1 MEKQGS
7 GSLLQL
13 FEGVLPAQ
21 RWKELE
27 NRPKAQIYSLPVVIW
42 MMLLQRFNQGGTQ
55 QEAVYQIAQGNVE
68 RLLPES
74 KRVRE
79 GKISQNTGGYA
90 RACAQLS
97 VETTETIC
105 DEVLAELSQR
115 MAPEAELERPVMLL
129 DGSSLSVE
137 HTPDLLGPFPAGH
150 NQHGL
155 GHWGIVKWVS
165 LHEVRTGIGLRPAW
179 GPMYGPEAVS
189 EQGLAKQ
196 ALQRTPAA
204 SVIIGDGNFGI
215 FSFAYVVVQ
224 SQREVLFRMTKLR
237 AQALGGK
244 CLRANGEYRVCWRPS
259 PTERKKYPEWAADA
273 RIEGRLLVVT
283 RKGFRD
289 TWYLFTTLGESV
301 AREKIVSWYQQR
313 WNLELD
319 FRTLKG
325 TLRLKH
331 LQGKTQAAVE
341 KELLLAVVAYGLV
354 RALMAE
360 AAHGVGLQP
369 RELSFTRAHGLLNAM
384 TTQLCSPEPQQRQ
397 WAYDRLLSYIAQAKL
412 PKRSKSRVYPRA
424 VWGSGKYY
432 PRRKQQSAAS

>member
-1 MEKQGS
+1 
-7 GSLLQL
+7 LQL
-13 FEGVLPAQ
+13 FEDVLPAA

-27 NRPKAQIYSLPVVIW
+27 KRPKAQIFTLPVVIW
-42 MMLLQRFNQGGTQ
+42 MMLLQRLNQRGTQ
-55 QEAVYQIAQGNVE
+55 QEAVHQIVQGNVG
-68 RLLPES
+68 RLLPDS
-74 KRVRE
+74 RRVRE
-79 GKISQNTGGYA
+79 GKISRNTGGYA

-97 VETTETIC
+97 VDTTETIC
-105 DEVLAELSQR
+105 DEMLAELSQR
-115 MAPEAELERPVMLL
+115 IAGEAELERPVMLL

-137 HTPDLLGPFPAGH
+137 HTPDLLDPFPAGH

-155 GHWGIVKWVS
+155 GHWGIVKWVA

-189 EQGLAKQ
+189 EQDLAKQ
-196 ALQRTPAA
+196 ALQRAPAG

-224 SQREVLFRMTKLR
+224 SGREVLFRMTKPR

-244 CLRANGEYRVCWRPS
+244 RLRANGEYRVCWRPS
-259 PTERKKYPEWAADA
+259 PMEGKKYPELAADA
-273 RIEGRLLVVT
+273 QIEGRLLVVT

-301 AREKIVSWYQQR
+301 EREKIVRWYQQR

-331 LQGKTQAAVE
+331 LQGKTRAAVE
-341 KELLLAVVAYGLV
+341 KELLIAVVAYGLV

-360 AAHGVGLQP
+360 AAHSVGLHP

-384 TTQLCSPEPQQRQ
+384 TTQLCSPDAQQRQ
-397 WAYDRLLSYIAQAKL
+397 RAYDRLLSYIAQAKL
-412 PKRSKSRVYPRA
+412 PKRSKKRVYPRA

-432 PRRKQQSAAS
+432 PRRKPECAALKSK